1 MSDSVSGPAGP
12 ETSGVQKR
20 IAEQMTERGAEDP
33 HLVQDIPAG
42 GGGADSGPAEAVR
55 VEPDSWDENAEGVD
69 TEQSVHN
76 DEPGVGPRS
85 AD

>member
-1 MSDSVSGPAGP
+1 MSDAH
-12 ETSGVQKR
+12 KR
-20 IAEQMTERGAEDP
+20 IAEQMKERGAEDP
-33 HLVQDIPAG
+33 DLVQDIPAG

-55 VEPDSWDENAEGVD
+55 VEPDSWDDNAEGVD

-76 DEPGVGPRS
+76 DEPGVGPRG

>member
-1 MSDSVSGPAGP
+1 MSDAH
-12 ETSGVQKR
+12 KR
-20 IAEQMTERGAEDP
+20 IAEQMKERVAEDP
-33 HLVQDIPAG
+33 DLVQDIPAG

-55 VEPDSWDENAEGVD
+55 VEPDSWDDNAEGVD

-76 DEPGVGPRS
+76 DEPGVGPRG

>member
-1 MSDSVSGPAGP
+1 VSGGAGP
-12 ETSGVQKR
+12 ETSDAEKR
-20 IAEQMTERGAEDP
+20 IAEQMKERGAEDP
-33 HLVQDIPAG
+33 HLVQGIPAG